1 MHMSATS
8 CLLCSAL
15 LFLLGLLGLW
25 GTNSLLPA
33 SCVPSAVESTADHL
47 IRPLTSEDGVLEGQP
62 TACER
67 LGYISH
73 NCNHSHSISG
83 INSERVASPGCP
95 MMEWLSLHTA
105 KAFSAASMLNYNVN
119 NSGSCFGS
127 I

>member
-1 MHMSATS
+1 
-8 CLLCSAL
+8 
-15 LFLLGLLGLW
+15 
-25 GTNSLLPA
+25 LPA